1 MRKEMMREWIPL
13 LTGLAGALI
22 GSGTTVLTLWLKE
35 KWSYK
40 REVRKLALEM
50 ARSDYEGQTEVFS
63 GHHVT
68 PLPVLV
74 NYYLKLTDHV
84 ERNSV
89 DADLFKRLAKERHE
103 LGQADIY

>member
-1 MRKEMMREWIPL
+1 MKDWIPL

-22 GSGTTVLTLWLKE
+22 GSGTTVLALWLTK

-50 ARSDYEGQTEVFS
+50 ARSDYEGQIEVYRDRPNFI
-63 GHHVT
+63 T

-74 NYYLKLTDHV
+74 DYYLKLTDHV
-84 ERNSV
+84 EKNSV
-89 DADLFKRLAKERHE
+89 DEDLFKRLAKERHD
-103 LGQADIY
+103 LKQANIY

>member
-1 MRKEMMREWIPL
+1 MKDWIPL

-50 ARSDYEGQTEVFS
+50 ARSDYEGQTEVYRDRPNF
-63 GHHVT
+63 VT

-84 ERNSV
+84 EKNSV
-89 DADLFKRLAKERHE
+89 DAELFKQLAKERHD

>member
-1 MRKEMMREWIPL
+1 MKDWIPL

-22 GSGTTVLTLWLKE
+22 GSFTTVLTLWLKE

-40 REVRKLALEM
+40 RQVRKLALEM
-50 ARSDYEGQTEVFS
+50 ARSDYEGQVEAHRNRPNF
-63 GHHVT
+63 VT

-84 ERNSV
+84 EKNSI
-89 DADLFKRLAKERHE
+89 DADLFKRLAKERHD
-103 LGQADIY
+103 LQQANIY

>member
-1 MRKEMMREWIPL
+1 MKDWIPL

-22 GSGTTVLTLWLKE
+22 GSGTMVLTLWLKE
-35 KWSYK
+35 KWTYK

-50 ARSDYEGQTEVFS
+50 ARSDYEGQPRDRPNV
-63 GHHVT
+63 VT

-89 DADLFKRLAKERHE
+89 VDADLFKRLAKERHE
-103 LGQADIY
+103 LEQANIY